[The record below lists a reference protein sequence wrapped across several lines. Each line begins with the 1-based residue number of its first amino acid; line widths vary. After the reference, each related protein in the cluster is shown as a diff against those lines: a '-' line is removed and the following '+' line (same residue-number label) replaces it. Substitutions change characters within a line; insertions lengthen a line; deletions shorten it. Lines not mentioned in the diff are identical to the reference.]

1 MPLSLSPNLRGA
13 MFMAVSMAGFTMN
26 DAITK
31 AVSENM
37 TMAQIMLVRGGF
49 ATLLIGAIAW
59 HRGALRVPA
68 GALDLMFVLRVCGE
82 VFATLC
88 FLTALAHL
96 PLANVSAILQALPL
110 GVTMGAAL
118 IFSEPVGWR
127 RWLAIG
133 CGFVGVLIIVRPGL
147 EGFSI
152 YSLFALACVFF
163 CVVRDLAT
171 KRISDRVP
179 SLFVTTATAA
189 AVSVIGGML
198 LVPYGGWQPVASVD
212 WLLLLG
218 AAALLVVGYQFII
231 MAMRLGEISYIAPYR
246 YTALL
251 WAMLLGFLVFG
262 DVPDGAMT
270 LGALVIIASGLY
282 TLYREQVIGRTRPV
296 ATSTAPGM
304 APDGL

>member
-1 MPLSLSPNLRGA
+1 
-13 MFMAVSMAGFTMN
+13 MAVSMAGFTMN

-31 AVSENM
+31 SVSESMN
-37 TMAQIMLVRGGF
+37 MAQIMLIRGGF
-49 ATLLIGAIAW
+49 ATLLIGIVAW
-59 HRGALRVPA
+59 HRGALRFPA
-68 GALDLMFVLRVCGE
+68 VALDGMVVLRVCSE

-118 IFSEPVGWR
+118 VFREPVGWR

-133 CGFVGVLIIVRPGL
+133 IGFAGVLIVVRPGL
-147 EGFSI
+147 DGFSV

-171 KRISDRVP
+171 KRLPEAVP
-179 SLFVTTATAA
+179 SLLVTTIT
-189 AVSVIGGML
+189 AVSVTVVGGA
-198 LVPYGGWQPVASVD
+198 LVVPFGGWTPLGGGDA
-212 WLLLLG
+212 LLLLG

-231 MAMRLGEISYIAPYR
+231 MAMRLGDISYVAPFR

-251 WAMLLGFLVFG
+251 WAMLLGYLVFS
-262 DVPDGAMT
+262 DVPDEAMT
-270 LGALVIIASGLY
+270 LGALVIIGSGLY
-282 TLYREQVIGRTRPV
+282 TLYRERLVGRTRPV
-296 ATSTAPGM
+296 ATTTTPGM